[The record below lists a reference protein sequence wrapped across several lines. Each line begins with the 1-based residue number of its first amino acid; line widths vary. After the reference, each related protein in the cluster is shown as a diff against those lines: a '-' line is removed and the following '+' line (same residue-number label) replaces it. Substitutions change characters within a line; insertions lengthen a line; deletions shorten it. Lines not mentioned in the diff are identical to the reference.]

1 MFVSM
6 RISRPKPRGGLPAG
20 CPLGYFLFTWA
31 FVLMWSA
38 AAQAYQ
44 ERPILSLTEGECM
57 LRVETDD
64 QSRTLR
70 LRILPATLECRFS
83 KTAMQTILKAA
94 FSIAGPPKP
103 GGTYTSLFLGRLVDY
118 PWLSEQLA
126 LSASKDSRWDRRKGR
141 PVTMA
146 LNTYV
151 RDMLSRPEVTGQFE
165 EALGESG
172 YRVTAVTVEKVLVGR
187 RSDVPLH
194 SGTTFSGKAPFD
206 AMVWLILG
214 RREPGSACGNQ
225 CAGGLFRTDWRRRDP
240 PRPMP

>member
-1 MFVSM
+1 MSR
-6 RISRPKPRGGLPAG
+6 RISRSKPRGGLPAG
-20 CPLGYFLFTWA
+20 CPLGYLLFIWA
-31 FVLMWSA
+31 VVLMWSA

-44 ERPILSLTEGECM
+44 ERLILSLTEGECT
-57 LRVETDD
+57 LRVEADD

-70 LRILPATLECRFS
+70 LRILPATPECRFS
-83 KTAMQTILKAA
+83 KPAMQTILKAA
-94 FSIAGPPKP
+94 FSVADPQQP

-118 PWLSEQLA
+118 PWLSEDLA
-126 LSASKDSRWDRRKGR
+126 FAASKDSRWDRRKGR

-151 RDMLSRPEVTGQFE
+151 RDMLSRPEVTSQFE
-165 EALGESG
+165 EALGASG

-194 SGTTFSGKAPFD
+194 FGTSFSGKAPFD

-214 RREPGSACGNQ
+214 RREPGNACGNQ
-225 CAGGLFRTDWRRRDP
+225 CAEGRIRTDWRRKDP

>member
-1 MFVSM
+1 VSW
-6 RISRPKPRGGLPAG
+6 RISRPKPQGGLPTG
-20 CPLGYFLFTWA
+20 SPFGYFLFIWA
-31 FVLMWSA
+31 VVLMWSA

-44 ERPILSLTEGECM
+44 ERLILSLMEGECT
-57 LRVETDD
+57 LRVEADD

-70 LRILPATLECRFS
+70 LRILPATPECRFS
-83 KTAMQTILKAA
+83 KTSMQTIIKAA
-94 FSIAGPPKP
+94 FAIVDPQQP

-126 LSASKDSRWDRRKGR
+126 LAAGKDSRWDRRKGR
-141 PVTMA
+141 PVTMS

-194 SGTTFSGKAPFD
+194 AGTTFSGKAPFD

-214 RREPGSACGNQ
+214 RKEPGSACGNQ
-225 CAGGLFRTDWRRRDP
+225 CAEGLIRTD
-240 PRPMP
+240 